1 MKIKMKKGRKN
12 IYATTKD
19 NHPSVRHERKEKRII
34 SDSMKNS
41 YFSAIQLLQF
51 SLPVGK
57 LLAAPMF

>member
-1 MKIKMKKGRKN
+1 MLPQKTI
-12 IYATTKD
+12 T
-19 NHPSVRHERKEKRII
+19 PSVRYERKEKRII